1 MSFNKHWM
9 LSMCKEGTILWT
21 SLMCERLKGMPALM
35 ISPTRDGDIETET
48 DNNGMGQGSGTEP
61 YLKFL
66 ENQKTFVCAKDSMQK
81 KGNELVYEK
90 SWSGS
95 PVGRWSWK
103 HMHQLGTVSVLRAV
117 NQTPKCHQCSRFLL
131 SFGLMIHSVK
141 LNWEMEASWA
151 WTSLSR
157 APMWAH
163 TRTHSPS

>member
-1 MSFNKHWM
+1 MQGRHYPLNFTNVWKIQRHACPHD
-9 LSMCKEGTILWT
+9 LSNEWWRYRDRDWQQWHGPRLRNRAISKIFREPKIL
-21 SLMCERLKGMPALM
+21 
-35 ISPTRDGDIETET
+35 
-48 DNNGMGQGSGTEP
+48 
-61 YLKFL
+61 
-66 ENQKTFVCAKDSMQK
+66 FVCAKDSMQK

-95 PVGRWSWK
+95 SVGRWSWK

-151 WTSLSR
+151 WTSLSH

-163 TRTHSPS
+163 THSPS

>member
-1 MSFNKHWM
+1 MSFNKHGM
-9 LSMCKEGTILWT
+9 LSLCKEGTILWT
-21 SLMCERLKGMPALM
+21 SLTCERFKGMPALM
-35 ISPTRDGDIETET
+35 ISPTSDGDIETET
-48 DNNGMGQGSGTEP
+48 QQWHGPRLRNRAISKIFREP
-61 YLKFL
+61 KIL
-66 ENQKTFVCAKDSMQK
+66 FVCAKDSMQK

-95 PVGRWSWK
+95 SVGRWSWK

-151 WTSLSR
+151 WTSLSH

-163 TRTHSPS
+163 THSPS